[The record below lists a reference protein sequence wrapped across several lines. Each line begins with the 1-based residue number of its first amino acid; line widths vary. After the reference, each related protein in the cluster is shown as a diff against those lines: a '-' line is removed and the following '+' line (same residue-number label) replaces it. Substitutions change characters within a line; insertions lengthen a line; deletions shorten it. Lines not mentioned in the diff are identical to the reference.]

1 MNEGHA
7 CVAQPLID
15 HQHASCDLVAIR
27 NPASLHEIVGQMA
40 CATAEIVDAAVRSAH
55 AAGRGWAR
63 TPVEERVE
71 RLAAVVPLW
80 EAALADQ
87 ARLLTREQGK
97 VLWESVADCAGPKLI
112 TRYFASLAPAALR
125 AQRVE
130 DERGTTIQR
139 LVPYGVT
146 VVIEPWNY
154 PVYLAFQH
162 VVPALLAGNTVVFKP
177 PETAPLSV
185 SRALE
190 TLSLR
195 LPKGVLNIVPGLGP
209 VVGPALTGHPLVRK
223 VLFTGSTATGR
234 SILKTAAD
242 NVKSVSLELGGN
254 DPAVVL
260 PDTALTDELM
270 SEFVRGVFTCT
281 GQVCFAIKRIYV
293 HADMY
298 DAFVDR
304 FSGAVDAITVGNGL
318 DPGVTMGPI
327 NNERQ
332 FRKLERLMQ
341 ATRQTSARITTLGRA
356 ADESTW
362 KDGYFMRPSVVS
374 HIGADE
380 PLVREEQFGPI
391 VPVLPYTEVTQAV
404 EEANRSEFGLCASVW
419 SDDVEQ
425 ALAVGDELS
434 AGTVF
439 VNTHRMG
446 ASDMTMPFGGMK
458 QSGLGRT
465 HNVDILRECSETQVL
480 AYRANTQKFPGPDMV
495 RLIGGA

>member
-1 MNEGHA
+1 MDDRHPCA
-7 CVAQPLID
+7 AQPLID
-15 HQHASCDLVAIR
+15 HQHVSCDLIEVR
-27 NPASLHEIVGQMA
+27 NPAALHEVVGRMA
-40 CATAEIVDAAVRSAH
+40 SATPAIVDAAVRSAH
-55 AAGRGWAR
+55 AAGCAWAR
-63 TPVEERVE
+63 MSVEERVS
-71 RLAAVVPLW
+71 LLSAVVPLW
-80 EAALADQ
+80 EAALAEQ

-97 VLWESVADCAGPKLI
+97 VLWESIADCAGPKLI
-112 TRYFASLAPAALR
+112 TRYFASLAPQALH
-125 AQRVE
+125 AKRVE
-130 DERGTTIQR
+130 DERGITVER
-139 LVPYGVT
+139 RVPYGVT
-146 VVIEPWNY
+146 AVIEPWNY

-190 TLSLR
+190 MLSMR

-254 DPAVVL
+254 DPAIVL
-260 PDTALTDELM
+260 PDTTLTDERM

-293 HADMY
+293 HADLY

-304 FSGAVDAITVGNGL
+304 FSDAVDGISVGNGL
-318 DPGVTMGPI
+318 DPDVTMGPI

-332 FRKLERLMQ
+332 FRKLEKLIE
-341 ATRQTSARITTLGRA
+341 ATRRAGARITTLGRA
-356 ADESTW
+356 ADEATW
-362 KDGYFMRPSVVS
+362 QDGYFMRPAVVS
-374 HIGADE
+374 HIGPDE

-391 VPVLPYTEVTQAV
+391 VPVLPYAEVTEAV

-425 ALAVGDELS
+425 ALAVGEEIS

-446 ASDMTMPFGGMK
+446 ASDMTMPFGGVK

-465 HNVDILRECSETQVL
+465 HNVDILRECSETQVS
-480 AYRANTQKFPGPDMV
+480 AYRADTRRFPGPGLV